1 MLCSYVRKFCT
12 SVKEKRFRI
21 RCDPTTSNKEIKYN
35 ERSERRSVL
44 YTANEGQF
52 NFNAKI
58 IDTMNDV
65 AMDYP
70 RTKQQISKAKSLMP
84 NVKFLYI
91 DQTYIPL
98 KYLYKIHFLTCK

>member
-1 MLCSYVRKFCT
+1 MNKCSMLCSYVRKFCT

-35 ERSERRSVL
+35 KRSERRSVL
-44 YTANEGQF
+44 YPANEDQ
-52 NFNAKI
+52 FNAKV

-70 RTKQQISKAKSLMP
+70 CTKQQISKAQSLMAER
-84 NVKFLYI
+84 
-91 DQTYIPL
+91 
-98 KYLYKIHFLTCK
+98 